1 MCAYFSKG
9 RQEGISEQS
18 LNVVREWPCDGL
30 GEELFWQRELQ
41 RQKFWGYK
49 QVWWKRKQVWLD
61 GVPNEGKSNGLKNGW
76 RWNDT
81 EVGSLRASLQR
92 IWILIGAWR
101 ETLGRGA
108 VERSGCHDLM
118 CILKRLLCLP
128 CCEKAS
134 MEAAF
139 WGERRVVA
147 VEERGETGLR
157 SLCRKGQPVLMMD

>member
-41 RQKFWGYK
+41 RQKFWGYE

-92 IWILIGAWR
+92 IWILIEPEGKLWGGERLRGVGAMTW
-101 ETLGRGA
+101 
-108 VERSGCHDLM
+108 C
-118 CILKRLLCLP
+118 
-128 CCEKAS
+128 
-134 MEAAF
+134 AF
-139 WGERRVVA
+139 WKGCSACRVVRRRVWKQHSGERWGWWLWRS
-147 VEERGETGLR
+147 EERQDWDLFAGR
-157 SLCRKGQPVLMMD
+157 ANQS